1 MREAMKSFNEWLATK
16 PKGTEENAKKSEGFK
31 KKIDAAREDVAKVE
45 EVIKASQE
53 SHQSEQVD
61 Y

>member
-1 MREAMKSFNEWLATK
+1 MKSFNEWLATK

-45 EVIKASQE
+45 EVIKASQK